1 MDTDLPPENLD
12 LLQVEKSL
20 EEHLEK
26 HPNDAAVEAQLA
38 MVLFSQG
45 LHSAG
50 RQHLTRA
57 LWLTPDLA
65 YAHYAQ
71 SFYRLVDAQ
80 FVQVPFCGGAFF
92 GGTREL
98 RAARHDIQKALTL
111 EPGTSE
117 FHVRLAQIELM
128 RGRTKPALEA
138 IGEACRLDP
147 MELRPILALVEIL
160 CRRRDWAGARRVIG
174 SGLERIPNSAPLHA
188 EAGWLF
194 LAEGNAAEARNE
206 FLKALRLD
214 SEIPRAHLGLLEC
227 GRRRFAIY
235 RGLARVR
242 SWIESLPVL
251 VRLLVVGG
259 TIAAVIALL
268 GSLSQVAKEQ
278 PQWRWLPATLFGVFM
293 TLVLL
298 AILGDAFFGWL
309 AEFRPDGRW
318 PAAAPE
324 RRTGRL
330 QLAMLGFGIGG
341 AALAIAS
348 RKLGRE
354 AQWSLIGLAP
364 GLYGLW
370 ITSKIPTRRWRTVA
384 WIYVAILLLSG
395 IPVALLLESRI
406 LRMPQWGV
414 LAALLLPIL
423 PLAIAQEVGA
433 RRDREARRRELKEV
447 L

>member
-1 MDTDLPPENLD
+1 
-12 LLQVEKSL
+12 
-20 EEHLEK
+20 
-26 HPNDAAVEAQLA
+26 
-38 MVLFSQG
+38 
-45 LHSAG
+45 
-50 RQHLTRA
+50 
-57 LWLTPDLA
+57 
-65 YAHYAQ
+65 
-71 SFYRLVDAQ
+71 
-80 FVQVPFCGGAFF
+80 
-92 GGTREL
+92 
-98 RAARHDIQKALTL
+98 
-111 EPGTSE
+111 
-117 FHVRLAQIELM
+117 
-128 RGRTKPALEA
+128 
-138 IGEACRLDP
+138 
-147 MELRPILALVEIL
+147 
-160 CRRRDWAGARRVIG
+160 
-174 SGLERIPNSAPLHA
+174 
-188 EAGWLF
+188 
-194 LAEGNAAEARNE
+194 
-206 FLKALRLD
+206 
-214 SEIPRAHLGLLEC
+214 
-227 GRRRFAIY
+227 
-235 RGLARVR
+235 
-242 SWIESLPVL
+242 
-251 VRLLVVGG
+251 
-259 TIAAVIALL
+259 
-268 GSLSQVAKEQ
+268 
-278 PQWRWLPATLFGVFM
+278 M

-354 AQWSLIGLAP
+354 VQWSLFGLAP

-395 IPVALLLESRI
+395 IPVARLFESRI